1 MHSLRAPLAGKE
13 GMEMS
18 NCDHENVKK
27 VKSVRDATTPGI
39 HTGEMGEIWEVECES
54 CHEQLEYFYSNH

>member
-1 MHSLRAPLAGKE
+1 
-13 GMEMS
+13 MS